1 MKLWQKFI
9 CIALCVIVIL
19 PITACN
25 DNQESAAGE
34 RVVPPE
40 RQFTFWIRQGD
51 DHYPDYGDN
60 PAVKYLETLP
70 YGTDEK
76 GNGKY
81 IDLSFVVPVSGSE
94 ADNFNTLIATGDY
107 MDVMDLTAY
116 SGKALD
122 LYNEGIALDITEYV
136 EDYMPNYRAFLDAH
150 PDLKATATNVIDGEK
165 RFIQIY
171 SYEDDTP
178 EPWGGYE
185 YRRDWIVKYGKNPAD
200 GSSFSGAFVT
210 INEDGSPNVDSWQDN
225 VVFPSG
231 GSDPVYISDWEW
243 MFGIF
248 DLALADLGITD
259 GYGMSLYYP
268 GFFGAGDLVC
278 AFGGGNPSW
287 FKTTDNQIVDV
298 STSDG
303 FRVYL
308 QAMSTWYKNGWI
320 YRAFPEHTA
329 DAFYSIDS
337 NKIFQGKIGLWY
349 GFSSQLGGRMANP
362 DDPYLN
368 GYVSFSAAQPIN
380 DIYGSEN
387 EKFKTPFAMYQGSLE
402 GPSYIV
408 TKSAEE
414 KDLEALFTYIDFL
427 YTEEGGAL
435 KTFGLSKDQYEVTR
449 DRFMTELGFTE
460 GAYSKVVE
468 DGKSRYKVHQNV
480 FDSGWDG
487 AIKLL
492 RSPGL
497 NLNSLRSAS
506 SYHKNY
512 VTSLKRWTQYE
523 NTGWLYGSILGQL
536 SEEDSKTYAKVFTQI
551 YEFQTKNVP
560 AFIKGAKDPFS
571 DEDWNAF
578 VNALNKYGPD
588 RVTIIL
594 QSLVDKLYSD

>member
-9 CIALCVIVIL
+9 YIALCVIVIL

-185 YRRDWIVKYGKNPAD
+185 YRRDWIVKYGKNPVD
-200 GSSFSGAFVT
+200 GSSFSGAYVT

-248 DLALADLGITD
+248 DIALEDLGITD

-287 FKTTDNQIVDV
+287 FKTADNQIVDG
-298 STSDG
+298 STSEG

-320 YRAFPEHTA
+320 DRAFPEHTA

-337 NKIFQGKIGLWY
+337 NNIFQGKVGLWY
-349 GFSSQLGGRMANP
+349 GYSSQLGGGWP
-362 DDPYLN
+362 
-368 GYVSFSAAQPIN
+368 
-380 DIYGSEN
+380 
-387 EKFKTPFAMYQGSLE
+387 TPMI
-402 GPSYIV
+402 P
-408 TKSAEE
+408 T
-414 KDLEALFTYIDFL
+414 
-427 YTEEGGAL
+427 
-435 KTFGLSKDQYEVTR
+435 
-449 DRFMTELGFTE
+449 
-460 GAYSKVVE
+460 
-468 DGKSRYKVHQNV
+468 
-480 FDSGWDG
+480 
-487 AIKLL
+487 
-492 RSPGL
+492 
-497 NLNSLRSAS
+497 
-506 SYHKNY
+506 
-512 VTSLKRWTQYE
+512 
-523 NTGWLYGSILGQL
+523 
-536 SEEDSKTYAKVFTQI
+536 
-551 YEFQTKNVP
+551 
-560 AFIKGAKDPFS
+560 
-571 DEDWNAF
+571 
-578 VNALNKYGPD
+578 
-588 RVTIIL
+588 
-594 QSLVDKLYSD
+594 